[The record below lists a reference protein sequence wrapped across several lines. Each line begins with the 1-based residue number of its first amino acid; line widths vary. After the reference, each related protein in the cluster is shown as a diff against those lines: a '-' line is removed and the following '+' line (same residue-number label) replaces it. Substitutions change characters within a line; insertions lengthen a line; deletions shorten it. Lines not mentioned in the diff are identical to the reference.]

1 MGQIIGRRQVMWDR
15 SERTSG
21 TRQRTC
27 SRRRDK
33 YRRLECS
40 RQEIVNMGQDMAGRG
55 QDTAEERGQWT
66 LTGLHTVCGIH
77 SLILLLHCIILW

>member
-1 MGQIIGRRQVMWDR
+1 MKHGPENRQETGNVGQECENVSHKTKNVEHETGQVQ
-15 SERTSG
+15 E
-21 TRQRTC
+21 TRVG
-27 SRRRDK
+27 
-33 YRRLECS
+33 
-40 RQEIVNMGQDMAGRG
+40 RQEIVNMG